1 MLRKIR
7 CRHST
12 RSSGG
17 GGRSQLS
24 SALETANE
32 AASMP
37 NGTGGA
43 IANSRPPVI
52 GPPSSFMTI
61 SAPIMR
67 PFASGSASR
76 PTTWGISVWD
86 ELRKNVSH
94 GPIRKK
100 HAESASRPTA
110 WVMTSTVK
118 PASRTARNASTRA
131 IARRRS
137 TRSMSTPAGKLNS
150 KYGKVSAA
158 VTPAM
163 SRGSL
168 VSVKASSGPAVSAV
182 PSPAPDTALA
192 HHSFAN
198 SRPAGPPPAIRASLP
213 LTAPPR
219 LDEVVKSPTV
229 ISSALSGR
237 PATARSIPRAARGQT
252 PLPVLKRIELLIQNE
267 QWCGPHERPCPSARP
282 RPLRPGWSSPDCAAL
297 LPAVVVD
304 AEEVSR
310 RVAERAGL
318 HVVVGDGL
326 GAVERGARGALQRGQ
341 PWSGDARS
349 AELLDAA
356 EGLLHVGHA
365 HVDGRQA
372 GFLQAAD
379 TAPDAPA
386 GVGVHHRVARESC
399 VADRPAEQVRVELLG

>member
-43 IANSRPPVI
+43 IANSRPPGT

-61 SAPIMR
+61 SAPILR

-94 GPIRKK
+94 VPIRNK
-100 HAESASRPTA
+100 HAKRASRPTA

-137 TRSMSTPAGKLNS
+137 ARSMSTPAGQLNS

-198 SRPAGPPPAIRASLP
+198 SRPAGPPTAIRASLP

-229 ISSALSGR
+229 ISSARSGR
-237 PATARSIPRAARGQT
+237 PATARSIPRAARG
-252 PLPVLKRIELLIQNE
+252 
-267 QWCGPHERPCPSARP
+267 PHARP

-372 GFLQAAD
+372 GFLQPAD

-386 GVGVHHRVARESC
+386 GVRVHHRVARES
-399 VADRPAEQVRVELLG
+399 

>member
-1 MLRKIR
+1 
-7 CRHST
+7 
-12 RSSGG
+12 
-17 GGRSQLS
+17 
-24 SALETANE
+24 
-32 AASMP
+32 
-37 NGTGGA
+37 
-43 IANSRPPVI
+43 
-52 GPPSSFMTI
+52 
-61 SAPIMR
+61 
-67 PFASGSASR
+67 
-76 PTTWGISVWD
+76 
-86 ELRKNVSH
+86 
-94 GPIRKK
+94 
-100 HAESASRPTA
+100 
-110 WVMTSTVK
+110 MTSTVK

-198 SRPAGPPPAIRASLP
+198 SRPAGPPSAIRASLP
-213 LTAPPR
+213 P
-219 LDEVVKSPTV
+219 
-229 ISSALSGR
+229 
-237 PATARSIPRAARGQT
+237 TARSIPRAARGQT

-372 GFLQAAD
+372 GFLQPAD

-386 GVGVHHRVARESC
+386 GVGVHHRVARES
-399 VADRPAEQVRVELLG
+399 